1 LPAFSQRIFRPGVA
15 LLNRL
20 SYPRKFLLLTT
31 VLLLPQALALPP
43 LISELQR
50 QIDFS
55 RKEREGLQLLRPIQA
70 YSLELLLNQSSK
82 QSLSSLD
89 QNWLRLR
96 QAQRDLADAF
106 TVEMLIT
113 EIDRMRLDPSQ
124 YGDLRINERAKLG
137 ELREKI
143 AGASNLIL
151 DPMSDGYYL
160 VDILINR
167 LPRIQDHLAMIQVVT
182 LRQGGSLSSAE
193 RSQLIYLAN
202 DLRKE
207 LRSLRQ
213 NLWIAFDSD
222 QSLLISAALQP
233 SFEKLDEDLQRVIMP
248 LDLLVVNGVQM
259 DSLAIAS
266 EARIALLTVNR
277 FWQRAAAQLD
287 QLLYRRII
295 DLHGRQRSL
304 VAAVLFALLLALYL
318 YSSFYRSIMQTVE
331 SMRQAAARM
340 VGGEQAGAVELQS
353 RDEMAMVVSSFNSVA
368 DALRQAEANYR
379 GIVENA
385 LEGIYQQSIAGQF
398 LMVNPR
404 LASILGDDTTAALC
418 ERITDVGSQL
428 YLDPNRRAEFV
439 ALMERDGS
447 VVDFES
453 EIRRRDGSVIWIS
466 ESSRAVRDDQGRI
479 TGFEGTVIDITRR
492 KRDAAEIERLT
503 AELKDENLRMGAEL
517 SVTRRLQEMLM
528 PSDGE
533 LASVSG
539 LDIAGF
545 MEPAEEVGGDY
556 YDIQQADGRVRFSIG
571 DVTGH
576 GLESSLVMI
585 MAQTAVRAL
594 LSNGEA
600 DPAKLLNAVNRTI
613 FDNTRRM
620 GSSKNMTLSL
630 LEYEA
635 GLLRLCGQ
643 HEELI
648 LVRANGTVEQV
659 DTFDLGFPL
668 GIESDISQF
677 VREQQLSFHAGDVA
691 VMYTDGVTE
700 AVNDARQQYG
710 IERLL
715 AVVKDRRQAS
725 SKQICSAIIEDL
737 RAWMQSQPMF
747 DDITLLVLK
756 QP

>member
-1 LPAFSQRIFRPGVA
+1 MA

-82 QSLSSLD
+82 QSLLSLD
-89 QNWLRLR
+89 LNWLRLR
-96 QAQRDLADAF
+96 QAQRDLGDAF

-167 LPRIQDHLAMIQVVT
+167 LPRIQDHLAMTQAVA
-182 LRQGGSLSSAE
+182 LRQGGSLSLAE

-213 NLWIAFDSD
+213 NLWIAFESD

-266 EARIALLTVNR
+266 DARIALLTVNR

-385 LEGIYQQSIAGQF
+385 LEGIYQQSISGQF

-404 LASILGDDTTAALC
+404 LASILGDDTAAALC
-418 ERITDVGSQL
+418 ERITDVGRQL

-479 TGFEGTVIDITRR
+479 TGYEGTVIDITRR